1 MQFTSH
7 PARSRFAIGH
17 HYSAVI
23 FGTLAVGLLNFTP
36 VFAKAPDLTAG
47 EPAPFADIWF
57 NLGPTGVQAWVYR
70 GEDKDPNNAKRKMR
84 PTVET
89 SESRQILVKTIEN
102 DSPAYGIL
110 NEGDIIL
117 GANGTGAKPTLFSED
132 ARITFGKA
140 IGDAEARNP
149 GLLKMIVWR
158 AGKKSELTMTLRTM
172 GAYSDTAP
180 YNCPKSAKI
189 LEESLDY
196 IMTHESEGFAGMSTL
211 ALLAGNDPSNPKNAD
226 RQKKAQE
233 YAQTQIL
240 NQNTIDFI
248 KLGNVEAG
256 ANVAW
261 NRGLRLVVLTEY
273 YLKTQDPKV
282 LPSIEAVALSIAHGQ
297 GANGAVGHRFNISL
311 KDGVYND
318 PFTIGYTMNASTL
331 PTALGLVLTRKCGV
345 KLPELEPAIE
355 RVMRTLSATSGMG
368 TFHYYVEGAGLPNA
382 NEDNGKSGLGALCF
396 AMQEDRTEETRFFSK
411 LSTGATID
419 RGHGHIINYFGYI
432 WTPLGANVGGEHA
445 AATYFNQ
452 IKPEMDL
459 CRHWDGGF
467 EYERYNNASK
477 EPAMACSGMWMSTAA
492 ILTYAAPLKQI
503 EITGRTYSKRPELVL
518 NHKEVAEALL
528 SDRYD
533 AKQRST
539 KELMQDLISDI
550 PRLSSK
556 AAIELAA
563 RPTESDKL
571 VKALIDHLKIAGPS
585 DTMGICRFF
594 GEMKAVEGIPS
605 LIGLLSN
612 KDKTIRYLAAEALTK
627 YPPETLTK
635 HLNTLLKIVATNARP
650 AFPLDR
656 DDPQQLAN
664 LMLSS
669 VVIGNWGTSG
679 LINLNITDV
688 DRNLLYPAV
697 RAWATHP
704 HAEARNRVA
713 LLLKKL
719 TPEDVIALSDTLIDC
734 AGQTSLTGS
743 AAAPADAAIEL
754 LHREGLAEGVGL
766 TKTHI
771 LNLRFKNIKNT
782 LNLLEKYGASA
793 ATVKP
798 DPKIAEFLQDML
810 VGIYNGQVAAQYRE
824 QITRILESLAA
835 TNNPPAL
842 KTLKELASVKASP
855 PIVKQTAKQTQLK
868 ATVTDHASGKTTY
881 TWRKVHGP
889 GEVTY
894 SSNGTSESGSTTVS
908 FDGTPG
914 RYLFEVTAGD
924 SRNLTEVTGTVK
936 VELRN
941 ANDALPLNKPPIA
954 GVLSVAAAQAIPT
967 PITLIAKDPEAY
979 ALVYEITSPPSH
991 GTLSGTA
998 PNLTY
1003 LSGFQFTGSDRFSY
1017 RVMDSDGQ
1025 WSAPAVVNIA
1035 VKTRVAPVGL
1045 AVYEP
1050 MDYKEGQLRG
1060 ASGSSEIGFTGAWE
1074 AHKTNMIIP
1083 NSLSYGGM
1091 LAKGKAMKTGKGAIR
1106 PLDPSALAANGLLKD
1121 GAELWLCFQI
1131 QYPNDGDRRGLDLV
1145 LANNGY
1151 DETTGLIKNNG
1162 AQPGQGVGVNIGM
1175 GTKAAVYESVAPAEN
1190 EFGNGNG
1197 LNQGDTGIIV
1207 AKMKW
1212 GKDLDVV
1219 EVYIPRADMT
1229 LPKPISTL
1237 HTKVDQATFDTM
1249 IIRGSVLIDEIR
1261 LGPTLESVFLGTVP
1275 LSPK

>member
-1 MQFTSH
+1 MKSTSH
-7 PARSRFAIGH
+7 PVISRFTIQH
-17 HYSAVI
+17 KYSTVI
-23 FGTLAVGLLNFTP
+23 FGTLAYGLMNFTTLS
-36 VFAKAPDLTAG
+36 AKAPDLTAS
-47 EPAPFADIWF
+47 EPAPFADVWF

-70 GEDKDPNNAKRKMR
+70 GEDKDPKNAKRKMR
-84 PTVET
+84 PSVET
-89 SESRQILVKTIEN
+89 SESRQILVQTIEKG
-102 DSPAYGIL
+102 SPAESIL
-110 NEGDIIL
+110 KTGDVIL
-117 GANGTGAKPTLFSED
+117 GANGTGAKPTPFSAD
-132 ARITFGKA
+132 ARIAFGQA
-140 IGDAEARNP
+140 IVEAEARNP
-149 GLLKMIVWR
+149 ALLKMIVWR
-158 AGKKSELTMTLRTM
+158 AGKTNELTMTLRTM
-172 GAYSDTAP
+172 GAYSATAP
-180 YNCPKSAKI
+180 YKCPKSAKI

-211 ALLAGNDPSNPKNAD
+211 ALLAGNDPSNPKNAA

-233 YAQTQIL
+233 YAHTQIL

-256 ANVAW
+256 ANIAW
-261 NRGLRLVVLTEY
+261 NRGLRLIVLSEY

-311 KDGVYND
+311 KEGVYND

-331 PTALGLVLTRKCGV
+331 PTALGLVLARKCGI

-355 RVMRTLSATSGMG
+355 RVVRTLSASSGMG
-368 TFHYYVEGAGLPNA
+368 TFHYYVEGAALENA

-396 AMQEDRTEETRFFSK
+396 AMQDDRTQETRFFSK

-432 WTPLGANVGGEHA
+432 WTPLGANIGGEHA
-445 AATYFNQ
+445 AASYFNQ
-452 IKPEMDL
+452 IKAEMDL

-477 EPAMACSGMWMSTAA
+477 EPTMACSNMWMSTAA

-503 EITGRTYSKRPELVL
+503 EITGQTFSKRPELVL
-518 NHKEVAEALL
+518 NKEEVAEALL

-539 KELMQDLISDI
+539 KDLLQDLKSNI

-556 AAIELAA
+556 SATELAA
-563 RPTESDKL
+563 RPEESSKL
-571 VKALIDHLKIAGPS
+571 VQGLIDYLKLAEPS
-585 DTMGICRFF
+585 ETMGICRFF

-605 LIGLLSN
+605 LIDLLSH

-627 YPPETLTK
+627 YPPEALRE
-635 HLNTLLKIVATNARP
+635 HLNVLLKIVATNARP
-650 AFPLDR
+650 AYPLDR

-664 LMLSS
+664 LMLSK

-688 DRNLLYPAV
+688 DRNLLYPAL

-713 LLLKKL
+713 LVLKKL
-719 TPEDVIALSDTLIDC
+719 TPADVIALSDTLIDC
-734 AGQTSLTGS
+734 AGETSITGGT
-743 AAAPADAAIEL
+743 AVPGDTAIEL
-754 LHREGLAEGVGL
+754 LLREGLAEGVAL
-766 TKTHI
+766 TKTQI
-771 LNLRFKNIKNT
+771 INLRFKRIDNT
-782 LNLLEKYGASA
+782 LKLLERYGASA

-798 DPKIAEFLQDML
+798 DPQIAEFLQDML
-810 VGIYNGQVAAQYRE
+810 VGNYNGQVTDKYRE
-824 QITRILESLAA
+824 PIAKIQKLLLTTA
-835 TNNPPAL
+835 NPPAL
-842 KTLKELASVKASP
+842 KTLKQLDSINASP
-855 PIVKQTAKQTQLK
+855 PIVKLPAKQTQLK
-868 ATVTDHASGKTTY
+868 ATVTDFASGKTTY

-894 SSNGTSESGSTTVS
+894 SANGTSESGSTTVN

-924 SRNLTEVTGTVK
+924 SRKLTQVTGTVA

-941 ANDALPLNKPPIA
+941 AKDALPLNKPPIV
-954 GVLSVAAAQAIPT
+954 GEQSVAAAQAIPMPVILT
-967 PITLIAKDPEAY
+967 AKDPEGY
-979 ALVYEITSPPSH
+979 ALVYEITSPPAH
-991 GTLSGTA
+991 GTLSGIA

-1003 LSGFQFTGSDRFSY
+1003 LSGFQFTGTDRFSY

-1025 WSAPAVVNIA
+1025 WSAPAAVNIA
-1035 VKTRVAPVGL
+1035 VKTRVTPVGL
-1045 AVYEP
+1045 AVYESF
-1050 MDYKEGQLRG
+1050 DYKEGMLRG

-1074 AHKTNMIIP
+1074 AHKTNMVIP
-1083 NSLSYGGM
+1083 NSLSCGGM
-1091 LAKGKAMKTGKGAIR
+1091 PAKGKAMKTGKGAMR

-1131 QYPNDGDRRGLDLV
+1131 QYPNDGERKALDVV

-1151 DETTGLIKNNG
+1151 DETTGLIKNDG
-1162 AQPGQGVGVNIGM
+1162 SQLGQGVGVNIGM
-1175 GTKAAVYESVAPAEN
+1175 GTKAVLYESVAPAEN

-1212 GKDLDVV
+1212 GKDLDVM
-1219 EVYIPRADMT
+1219 ELYIPRADMT

-1237 HTKVDQATFDTM
+1237 HTKVDQSTFDTM
-1249 IIRGSVLIDEIR
+1249 IIRGSVLLDEIR
-1261 LGPTLESVFLGTVP
+1261 MGPTLESVLLGTV
-1275 LSPK
+1275 SMSRK